1 MTGEIEKEEGVL
13 VIRRIHAHY
22 TLRAQD
28 LDEPRRAA
36 LERAHAL
43 HAERC
48 PVARS
53 LRGAIAITTSYGVA
67 G

>member
-1 MTGEIEKEEGVL
+1 ML

-22 TLRAQD
+22 TLRAPA
-28 LDEPRRAA
+28 LDESRRAA

-43 HAERC
+43 HAARC

-53 LRGAIAITTSYGVA
+53 LKGAITISTSYEVVGSDQ
-67 G
+67 